1 LTIYTSINNNN
12 CKNRTNYA
20 DNELVLQNER
30 CREDRIWEDE
40 LQMARG
46 FRTKIDLPPGIAFN
60 LTPRTTKTR
69 TITLDLDEFTAL
81 GCDLIGIRLAVKETR
96 Q

>member
-1 LTIYTSINNNN
+1 
-12 CKNRTNYA
+12 
-20 DNELVLQNER
+20 
-30 CREDRIWEDE
+30 
-40 LQMARG
+40 MARG
-46 FRTKIDLPPGIAFN
+46 SRTKIDLPPGIAFN

-81 GCDLIGIRLAVKETR
+81 GCDSIGIRLAVKETR